1 MFPRRLLPLVFAAV
15 LPLGVPSLMA
25 TDTRGEFLKLIDR
38 PRVPTDAKFE
48 NSSSPS
54 PSGFTRLDFT
64 FAADSTN
71 RVPGI
76 LLKQTSSALAS
87 VRRPVVIALHGTGG
101 NKETQLALLEQLA
114 ADGFIAV
121 AIDARYHGARAS
133 QPKGTADYNAAILR
147 AFQTGQEHPFFIDS
161 AWDISRL
168 VDGLVARDDVDPA
181 RIALIGFSKGGIEAY
196 LTAAADPRIAATV
209 AFIGVQSFGWALD
222 HNAWQSR
229 IGTIQPAFDAAAK
242 ASGVTKPDAAFV
254 RRFYDRVAPGIYD
267 RFDGPAMLPLIAPR
281 PFLAINGDSDDR
293 TPLPGLEL
301 CAAAARAAYK
311 AAGAEEN
318 FTLTIQPNTGHK
330 ANPESVVA
338 ARAWLV
344 RHLKP

>member
-1 MFPRRLLPLVFAAV
+1 
-15 LPLGVPSLMA
+15 MA
-25 TDTRGEFLKLIDR
+25 TDTRAEFLKLIDR
-38 PRVPTDAKFE
+38 PRVPLAAKFE
-48 NSSSPS
+48 PNPGSAPA
-54 PSGFTRLDFT
+54 GFTHLDFS

-76 LLKQTSSALAS
+76 LLKQTSPAPTPA
-87 VRRPVVIALHGTGG
+87 RRPVVIAHHGTGG

-121 AIDARYHGARAS
+121 AIDARFHGARAS

-168 VDGLVARDDVDPA
+168 VDCLVARDDVDPT

-242 ASGVTKPDAAFV
+242 ASGVTKTDAAFV

-281 PFLAINGDSDDR
+281 PFLAINGDFDDR

-301 CAAAARAAYK
+301 CAAAARAAYQ
-311 AAGAEEN
+311 AARAEEN

>member
-1 MFPRRLLPLVFAAV
+1 MNAGGFGFDLDPLQQHLF
-15 LPLGVPSLMA
+15 
-25 TDTRGEFLKLIDR
+25 
-38 PRVPTDAKFE
+38 
-48 NSSSPS
+48 
-54 PSGFTRLDFT
+54 
-64 FAADSTN
+64 
-71 RVPGI
+71 
-76 LLKQTSSALAS
+76 
-87 VRRPVVIALHGTGG
+87 
-101 NKETQLALLEQLA
+101 
-114 ADGFIAV
+114 
-121 AIDARYHGARAS
+121 
-133 QPKGTADYNAAILR
+133 
-147 AFQTGQEHPFFIDS
+147 
-161 AWDISRL
+161 
-168 VDGLVARDDVDPA
+168 ARDDVDPA

-229 IGTIQPAFDAAAK
+229 IGTVQAAFDAAAK
-242 ASGVTKPDAAFV
+242 DAGITKPDAAFV

-318 FTLTIQPNTGHK
+318 FTLTLQANTGHK

>member
-1 MFPRRLLPLVFAAV
+1 
-15 LPLGVPSLMA
+15 MA
-25 TDTRGEFLKLIDR
+25 TDTRAEFLKLIDR
-38 PRVPTDAKFE
+38 PRVPLGAKFE
-48 NSSSPS
+48 PA
-54 PSGFTRLDFT
+54 PAPAPAGLTRLDFS
-64 FAADSTN
+64 FAADATN
-71 RVPGI
+71 RVTGI
-76 LLKQTSSALAS
+76 LLKSAIAPA
-87 VRRPVVIALHGTGG
+87 VARRPVVIALHGTGG

-168 VDGLVARDDVDPA
+168 VDCLVAREDVDPA

-242 ASGVTKPDAAFV
+242 ASGVTQPDAAFV

-293 TPLPGLEL
+293 THLPGLEL

-318 FTLTIQPNTGHK
+318 FTLTLQPNTGHK
-330 ANPESVVA
+330 SNPESVVA

>member
-1 MFPRRLLPLVFAAV
+1 MLPRRLLPLVFAAIF
-15 LPLGVPSLMA
+15 PLAVSSLMA
-25 TDTRGEFLKLIDR
+25 TDTRAEFLKLIDR
-38 PRVPTDAKFE
+38 PRVPLAAKFE
-48 NSSSPS
+48 PAPEPAPGLFCLNFS
-54 PSGFTRLDFT
+54 
-64 FAADSTN
+64 FAADATN

-76 LLKQTSSALAS
+76 LLKQTSAPAS
-87 VRRPVVIALHGTGG
+87 VRQPVVIALHGTGG
-101 NKETQLALLEQLA
+101 NKETQVALLKQLA

-147 AFQTGQEHPFFIDS
+147 AFQNGQERPFFVDS

-168 VDGLVARDDVDPA
+168 VDCLAARDDVDPA

-222 HNAWQSR
+222 HDAWHSR
-229 IGTIQPAFDAAAK
+229 IGTVQSAFDAAAK

-254 RRFYDRVAPGIYD
+254 RRFYDRVATGIYD

-318 FTLTIQPNTGHK
+318 FTLTLQPNTGHK
-330 ANPESVVA
+330 ANPESVAA